1 MKYYLIA
8 GERSGDLHAANLM
21 KALQEHDPE
30 AEFRYFGGDYMQAV
44 GGQLV
49 MHYREMAFMGFWEV
63 LKNLGTIRKFLR
75 QCRQD
80 ILAYNPDVVI
90 LVDYAGF
97 NLKIAGFAKKH
108 GFKAVYYISPKVWAW
123 NTGRARKIKKLVDQ
137 MLCILPFEVDF
148 YRRFDWQV
156 HYVGNPVLEAVKGHK
171 IDIHLKTKYQI
182 PAGKP
187 LIAVL
192 PGSRQQE
199 VAHILP
205 VVEQVISQNTAWHFA
220 VAGVN
225 NLPAELYSHLDKHT
239 NCTLVEGATYDL
251 LAHADAAIVTSGT
264 ATLETALW
272 NVPQVVVYKTSLF
285 SYLIARA
292 VVKVP
297 YISLVNLIAGCELV
311 KELIQHNCT
320 AAKITAE
327 VASQL
332 RNPADYSLLQEAL
345 GDKVASR
352 EAAGLIAAQVNS

>member
-21 KALQEHDPE
+21 KALRERDPE

-49 MHYREMAFMGFWEV
+49 VHYREMAFMGFWEV
-63 LKNLGTIRKFLR
+63 LKNLGTIGKFLR
-75 QCRQD
+75 QCQQD
-80 ILAYNPDVVI
+80 ILAYKPDVII

-108 GFKAVYYISPKVWAW
+108 GFRVVYYISPKVWAW
-123 NTGRARKIKKLVDQ
+123 NTGRARKIKGLVGQ

-148 YRRFDWQV
+148 YRRFGWQV
-156 HYVGNPVLEAVKGHK
+156 YYVGNPVLEAVKGHQ
-171 IDIHLKTKYQI
+171 IDANFKTKYQI
-182 PAGKP
+182 PSGKP

-192 PGSRQQE
+192 PGSRLQE

-205 VVEQVISQNTAWHFA
+205 VVEQVINQNTAWHFV
-220 VAGVN
+220 VARVD
-225 NLPAELYSHLDKHT
+225 NLPAELYSNLDKHT

-264 ATLETALW
+264 ATLEAALW
-272 NVPQVVVYKTSLF
+272 HVPQVVVYKTSLF

-297 YISLVNLIAGCELV
+297 YISLVNLIAGRELV
-311 KELIQHNCT
+311 KELIQQDCT
-320 AAKITAE
+320 AEQITAE
-327 VASQL
+327 VANQL
-332 RNPADYSLLQEAL
+332 RNPADYSPLQEAL